1 MAPRMGGSSF
11 LQTVVLL
18 KVIFLCAFYS
28 SNWVHPLLGDRFFSF
43 SPASWTANAMLV
55 LQSGLLA
62 LGVTFPALFPGE
74 SDAGVPCL
82 HTLG

>member
-1 MAPRMGGSSF
+1 MCFLFLELGASPSGGS
-11 LQTVVLL
+11 
-18 KVIFLCAFYS
+18 
-28 SNWVHPLLGDRFFSF
+28 FFSF